1 MRILFLLSFFNKETE
16 KTETL
21 LEIHTFKITKYNFSR
36 FCKLFKLCH
45 KYEGVID
52 PLQSLLEA
60 VQIPA
65 ASYIFSSLMTI
76 EILQ

>member
-1 MRILFLLSFFNKETE
+1 MRVLFSFFNKERE

-65 ASYIFSSLMTI
+65 ACHIFSSLMTI

>member
-1 MRILFLLSFFNKETE
+1 MRILFFSFFNKETE

-21 LEIHTFKITKYNFSR
+21 LEIHTFKITKNNFSR

-45 KYEGVID
+45 KYEGVIE

-65 ASYIFSSLMTI
+65 ACHIFSSLMTI

>member
-1 MRILFLLSFFNKETE
+1 MRILFFSFFNKETE

-21 LEIHTFKITKYNFSR
+21 LEIHTFKITKNNFSR
-36 FCKLFKLCH
+36 FYKLFKLCH

-65 ASYIFSSLMTI
+65 ACHIFSSLMTI